1 LICTFQFILSFLTF
15 KTTKSKNM
23 RKLILSLPILFAFLL
38 VVSGCG
44 SKAADPT
51 PTELLTKTWSVNI
64 AKHDGTQVYQKSAT
78 SNIDAGYVNYKL
90 ALSGTGTNLTASLT
104 ARDNNTF
111 SGTWSLSSD
120 NKTLTLSGLK
130 NSAGVAPTGT
140 TGTIVYDISG
150 TIAASAVT
158 IQTQA
163 KDLKAN
169 AIVNLQ
175 LVNP

>member
-1 LICTFQFILSFLTF
+1 
-15 KTTKSKNM
+15 M
-23 RKLILSLPILFAFLL
+23 RKLILSLPILFVFIMVL
-38 VVSGCG
+38 SGCG
-44 SKAADPT
+44 KTAADPT

-78 SNIDAGYVNYKL
+78 TNIDAGYTNYKL

-104 ARDNNTF
+104 ARDNTTF
-111 SGTWSLSSD
+111 TGTWSLSSD

-140 TGTIVYDISG
+140 TGTIVYNILG
-150 TIAASAVT
+150 TITATAVNFET
-158 IQTQA
+158 AA
-163 KDLKAN
+163 KDLKAGN
-169 AIVNLQ
+169 STVNLQ